1 MIHRKRFLKKKSAN
15 RSLEEVAS
23 NPHDDF
29 EEFKTSVE
37 EVPSDVVET
46 AGELQVEPEDVAE
59 SFHCH
64 DKTLMD
70 EELPLMGEQRNW
82 FV

>member
-1 MIHRKRFLKKKSAN
+1 MGRGKKKKKICIN

-23 NPHDDF
+23 SPHDDF
-29 EEFKTSVE
+29 EGFRTSVE
-37 EVPSDVVET
+37 EVPADVGT
-46 AGELQVEPEDVAE
+46 AGELAVEPEDVTE
-59 SFHCH
+59 VLQCQ